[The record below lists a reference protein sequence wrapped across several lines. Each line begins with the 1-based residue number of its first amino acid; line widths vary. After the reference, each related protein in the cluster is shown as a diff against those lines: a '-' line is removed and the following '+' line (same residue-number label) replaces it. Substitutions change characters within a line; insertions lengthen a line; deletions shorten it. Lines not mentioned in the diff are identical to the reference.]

1 MTEMASLVL
10 YEAPGTS
17 RSVNVTLVPLAGLSQ
32 NRNLSRIVRMW
43 MEDASEPQLI
53 SSLICGG
60 NDLTS
65 SALAAISRCE
75 TPSGFCDS
83 P

>member
-1 MTEMASLVL
+1 
-10 YEAPGTS
+10 
-17 RSVNVTLVPLAGLSQ
+17 
-32 NRNLSRIVRMW
+32 

-83 P
+83 PPEVEM